1 MSNRAEI
8 RKLDKEFDVCV
19 VGGGMAGLCAAVA
32 AARHG
37 ATVALIHE
45 RPVLGGN
52 ASSEVRM
59 WICGAQGL
67 DCTPNPD
74 LLESGIIEEIRLK
87 NMYRNP
93 YGNWSL
99 WDSVLYEIVRD
110 EPNIEMFLNASV
122 LDATAKNGHLESVL
136 AWQMTTQTKIQIKA
150 KIFVD
155 SSGDGILIPFSGA
168 DYRLGRESSS
178 EFGEDIQPTAA
189 DSKTMG
195 LSCLLQTRETDK
207 PCEFIPPEWAYVY
220 ENDEDLNN
228 RPHDLHSHN
237 FWWLELGGDMDS
249 IHDAEK
255 IKDELLKCAFGI
267 WDHIKNRGDHGAENW
282 VLEWVGF
289 LPGKRESRRYV
300 GDHIMTQHDI
310 RQEGRFQDLI
320 AYGGWPMDD
329 HHPAGMKHKGDPT
342 AFHPAAAPYGI
353 SYRCLYSHN
362 VDNLMCAGRNISVT
376 HAALSSTRVMAT
388 CSVIGQ
394 ATGTAAAIAVKQ
406 GVSPRQVGR
415 DYIHQLQEQL
425 LEDGCYLPWHQRQI
439 PTLTY
444 AASLSVSG
452 GTDGD
457 ALRNG
462 WGRPVN
468 GTRNGWQAKIG
479 DAATYSWSEP
489 QTLRSIRL
497 VFDSNLSRGAFGKS
511 LATNMPCR
519 YTLEFPEQA
528 PPSTLVKSFRIEALQ
543 PDGTWTTIQRVDNNY
558 QRLVNIPIDCK
569 TSSLRLVIESSWG
582 DDEVTVFEWDAS

>member
-93 YGNWSL
+93 YGNWSI

-122 LDATAKNGHLESVL
+122 MDATAKDGHLESVL

-178 EFGEDIQPTAA
+178 EFGEDIQPAAA

-220 ENDEDLNN
+220 ETDADLNN

-310 RQEGRFQDLI
+310 RQEGRFGDLI

-362 VDNLMCAGRNISVT
+362 IDNLMCAGRNISVT

-439 PTLTY
+439 PTLTHT
-444 AASLSVSG
+444 ASLSVSG

-462 WGRPVN
+462 WGRPIHS
-468 GTRNGWQAKIG
+468 TRNGWQAKVG

-528 PPSTLVKSFRIEALQ
+528 TPSTLVKSFRIEALQ
-543 PDGTWTTIQRVDNNY
+543 PDDTWTTIQRVDNNY